1 MAPLDGRVEEIV
13 RVRVV
18 ERERDIGCF
27 GDEVNGEEDY
37 GEFRDEGGCAEQ
49 GGGGEVF
56 VEREMEQVQVV
67 HHGVQSNGNKIEG
80 VRNAAILS
88 DISIL

>member
-1 MAPLDGRVEEIV
+1 M
-13 RVRVV
+13 
-18 ERERDIGCF
+18 
-27 GDEVNGEEDY
+27 
-37 GEFRDEGGCAEQ
+37 
-49 GGGGEVF
+49 F